1 MKEYGKKHLLEFV
14 WVGLLSVLFSA
25 AYVGISLV
33 LQNVIDWAIAG
44 EVKKAVVI
52 SVCFVAIFAA
62 IYWLQ
67 ASAKVRLNMKVMQ
80 EIRAKIV
87 AKILQKST
95 GEFHEHEE
103 TDYISLVQNDVKRI
117 EDTYLET
124 FFSAVSAFAQLIFAI
139 IVMTNYSPVF
149 TITMLGMTVA
159 MFGVPAVFSKKMEK
173 ATEAVSKAQQELTQ
187 GVSEVVLGFEVI
199 KSFQKENYRMQK
211 FEVCN
216 GQMKKSSKKL
226 EILKQLNNGVSNA
239 LAFSM
244 QMVIC
249 ILAGYF
255 IYKKAL
261 SYGSMVGVIQVS
273 GSMTQPL
280 FQLFSMIP
288 ALKAFQP
295 IWEKIGDYTKNGEF
309 LQKNTGKDAASME
322 NLTDKQSFDWKKIT
336 LRGVAF
342 SYSGADKTVLKDVN
356 LDIQKGK
363 KYLIVGE
370 SGCGKST
377 LVNILSGKMKP
388 VRGQVLLDGQ
398 EEDGEKLQRLSS
410 GVWQNVYLFNESI
423 EENILM
429 GDEEKA
435 DIPEVL
441 NKAALTEVAKEK
453 GMDFVVGTN
462 GDQLSGGQKQ
472 RIAIARALHAKKD
485 ILILDEGFSALD
497 AEMGEKIEKELLSKS
512 DQTIISISH
521 HASKEVRS
529 LYDEIIEVRNGKIA

>member
-80 EIRAKIV
+80 EIRANIV

-199 KSFQKENYRMQK
+199 KSFQKEKHRMEK

-216 GQMKKSSKKL
+216 GKMKKSSKKL
-226 EILKQLNNGVSNA
+226 EMLKQLNNGVSNA

>member
-95 GEFHEHEE
+95 GEFQEHEE

-199 KSFQKENYRMQK
+199 KSFQKENYRMEK

-216 GQMKKSSKKL
+216 GKMKKSSKKL
-226 EILKQLNNGVSNA
+226 EMLKQLNNGVSNA

-309 LQKNTGKDAASME
+309 LQKNTGKDVASME

-398 EEDGEKLQRLSS
+398 EEDGEKLQWLSS